1 MVSGSG
7 EVTVYKYNERGE
19 IESVYYPYSESLELA
34 AKKEALEAG
43 LYPKYPEYEWYAY
56 SGEESILIKKAFER
70 IYKNLPYVNL
80 RGQHVWSEHYTYDNN
95 SNRITKTTQYG
106 TINYT
111 YDDENRLRYS
121 GREKLVNLEEEI
133 GGRIT
138 FRENDEIYH
147 AATNDSVSY
156 STNSLRGTRFTYDK
170 NGNMLSSENLY
181 SVKFF
186 DYNSINRMKL
196 STVTDL
202 SDHSYTA
209 TTYAYDGFGRRTL
222 TQTEGH
228 TATRTLYDGTGF
240 EILRQGT
247 ADSNGSFVNYTEAQN
262 RYSPYYP
269 YRGGGYYGNRYGYAD
284 YFYYLFF
291 GGIWGFGNGGH
302 GSKNGQEE
310 APEYL
315 TIENMYPLYA
325 NRSVSGTFKE
335 DLVYSP
341 HKHYWNSWT
350 NLWGADTSRYDD
362 YATYKETLYF
372 GTDVLGSVRTTSS
385 YSVFDFGSINYDVF
399 GSPYRRAGSFLNT
412 ESLDFGYLGK
422 PYNATTELYDY
433 GFRDYSPRNARFT
446 TQDPIRDGRNWY
458 AYCGGD
464 PINYTDPNGLTTIVN
479 EADGHVLDVQRDGD
493 TSILAYPYTPDGQ
506 RCEGPAQYYGKTMY
520 EDSFISP
527 DTGKPVGVIY
537 PNQSIDQKMAELSIS
552 AGEMGYTKTWYE
564 SRSGGKLDIKAQMP
578 GHEGKSYHGF
588 KYNGYVISL
597 REAGNI
603 LAGQNA
609 AYYNMSYEDFQKGA
623 GALQQKG
630 LVGAAKYKI
639 FGTIYGPAPYYG
651 ENEYQYRCSLTGYNQ
666 TMTGIFSPV
675 NIFSFSIKGK

>member
-1 MVSGSG
+1 MISMKVCKTDVNKISLHSIILQLQLTL
-7 EVTVYKYNERGE
+7 ELSQFKE
-19 IESVYYPYSESLELA
+19 ILSVYSDLLVLVANYSF
-34 AKKEALEAG
+34 
-43 LYPKYPEYEWYAY
+43 
-56 SGEESILIKKAFER
+56 IFE
-70 IYKNLPYVNL
+70 
-80 RGQHVWSEHYTYDNN
+80 N
-95 SNRITKTTQYG
+95 S
-106 TINYT
+106 
-111 YDDENRLRYS
+111 
-121 GREKLVNLEEEI
+121 
-133 GGRIT
+133 
-138 FRENDEIYH
+138 
-147 AATNDSVSY
+147 
-156 STNSLRGTRFTYDK
+156 
-170 NGNMLSSENLY
+170 SSEIQALKENPV
-181 SVKFF
+181 SVE
-186 DYNSINRMKL
+186 
-196 STVTDL
+196 
-202 SDHSYTA
+202 TA
-209 TTYAYDGFGRRTL
+209 L
-222 TQTEGH
+222 
-228 TATRTLYDGTGF
+228 
-240 EILRQGT
+240 I
-247 ADSNGSFVNYTEAQN
+247 S
-262 RYSPYYP
+262 
-269 YRGGGYYGNRYGYAD
+269 
-284 YFYYLFF
+284 
-291 GGIWGFGNGGH
+291 
-302 GSKNGQEE
+302 
-310 APEYL
+310 
-315 TIENMYPLYA
+315 
-325 NRSVSGTFKE
+325 
-335 DLVYSP
+335 
-341 HKHYWNSWT
+341 
-350 NLWGADTSRYDD
+350 
-362 YATYKETLYF
+362 
-372 GTDVLGSVRTTSS
+372 
-385 YSVFDFGSINYDVF
+385 
-399 GSPYRRAGSFLNT
+399 
-412 ESLDFGYLGK
+412 
-422 PYNATTELYDY
+422 
-433 GFRDYSPRNARFT
+433 
-446 TQDPIRDGRNWY
+446 QDPIRDGRNWY